1 MNKPWPNDNQIA
13 RFDDIVE
20 PVRTAINQAYRLTR
34 KRKPI
39 VWTGLDIG
47 QREKAGGPSPDEDL
61 SVEGLAYHAERDRDP
76 MDVIIAQ
83 AVRLG
88 IEQGRRLQ
96 IEHNKR
102 TIGYLADDLAR
113 LATRAKALE

>member
-1 MNKPWPNDNQIA
+1 MNKPWPDDNQIVP
-13 RFDDIVE
+13 FDDIVE
-20 PVRTAINQAYRLTR
+20 PIRDAINQAYRLTR

-47 QREKAGGPSPDEDL
+47 RSEKAGGPSPDEDL
-61 SVEGLAYHAERDRDP
+61 SVKSLAYHTDRDRDA
-76 MDVIIAQ
+76 MDVIIAH

-96 IEHNKR
+96 IEKNKR
-102 TIGYLADDLAR
+102 TIGYLAEDLAR